1 MYYYNMTSK
10 EVIAALA
17 SSLDSGLTSAEA
29 EARLAKFGK
38 NRLEI
43 SKKITIWHRL
53 FNQFKELMIII
64 LIVASILA
72 FFMGESVDASIILFI
87 VILNAI
93 IGVFQEYK
101 AEKAVEA
108 LKKMMS
114 LQATIIRDGTE
125 SIIDA
130 ENLVSGDILIL
141 EEGTKIPADVRIIE
155 SAMLKVDEAI
165 LTGESVPRNKS
176 EAAIKDDEVALAD
189 RSNILFMGTTISSG
203 RCKAIV
209 LETGMKTEFGKIAG
223 LTTQINEDKSP
234 LQKELDHVGKFIAK
248 LALVICLFVFALG
261 IFEGRNMFEMFLFAI
276 SLGVAAVPEGL
287 PATMTI
293 SLALGVQRMAKR
305 RAIIR
310 RLASVETLGSTT
322 IICTDKTGTLT
333 KNEMTVKRLYV
344 SGKVVDVEGEG
355 YEPSGKFLNNNNTF
369 SDHTMMGLLRNGL
382 LCNNACLKKENS
394 HWSIVGDPTE
404 GALLVSAEKAGL
416 SHKAEEENYRR
427 IFEIPFSSERR
438 TMITVHRIASGKK
451 NSKENILAYMKGA
464 PDMVLDTCTHIEI
477 NGKIK
482 KLTSKDKVNLRG
494 ISLSMSNDAL
504 RVLGFAYK
512 HLKGA
517 EAKNCQKLK
526 DSGFIFQGLQ
536 GMIDPPRLEVKEAVA
551 KCRAAGIKIFVITG
565 DNGLTARAIA
575 KQIGIA
581 TDLTK
586 IITGLELDKISD
598 EQLIG
603 ELKEEVIFA
612 RVTAEHKMRIVNAVK
627 KQGVIVAVTGDG
639 VNDAPALKRADIGVA
654 MGITGTDVSKEASQM
669 VLTDDSFATIVNA
682 IEEGRTIY
690 SNITKFIKY
699 MFSSNLGEVM
709 AILIAMLLMPG
720 TLLVSA
726 IAILWVNLGTDVL
739 PALALGLEPVEKGI
753 MTRPPRNPK
762 ERLINSKNVMDWL
775 VTGFIIGAGTVL
787 IYILNIGNPAKAMTM
802 AFTLLVFYQ
811 LANVFNCRNDTKS
824 LFELKPFSNRYLLV
838 AVLISALLQIAVVNV
853 GFMQSIFRTTS
864 LSLNDWLMIIIFSLS
879 VVFYE
884 EVNKLLI
891 KLKNRKKET
900 APQYAMN

>member
-1 MYYYNMTSK
+1 MTSE

-17 SSLDSGLTSAEA
+17 SSLDSGLASTEA

-53 FNQFKELMIII
+53 LNQFKELMIII

-72 FFMGESVDASIILFI
+72 FFMGETIDASIILFI

-108 LKKMMS
+108 LKKIMS
-114 LQATIIRDGTE
+114 LQATVIRDGTE

-130 ENLVSGDILIL
+130 ENLVPGDILVL
-141 EEGTKIPADVRIIE
+141 EEGAKIPADVRIIE
-155 SAMLKVDEAI
+155 SAMLRVDEAI
-165 LTGESVPRNKS
+165 LTGESVPRSKS
-176 EAAIKDDEVALAD
+176 ENVIKDEEVALAD
-189 RSNILFMGTTISSG
+189 RNNMLFTGTTISSG

-248 LALVICLFVFALG
+248 LALGICLFVFIMG
-261 IFEGRNMFEMFLFAI
+261 IFEGRNMFEMFIFAI

-333 KNEMTVKRLYV
+333 KNEMTVKKLYV

-355 YEPSGKFLNNNNTF
+355 YDPSGKFLHNNNVF
-369 SDHTMMGLLRNGL
+369 SDPTMIGLLRNGL
-382 LCNNACLKKENS
+382 LCNNACLKKEDQR
-394 HWSIVGDPTE
+394 WSIVGDPTE
-404 GALLVSAEKAGL
+404 GALLVSAGKAGL
-416 SHKAEEENYRR
+416 NNKSEHDNYKR
-427 IFEIPFSSERR
+427 IFEMPFSSERMI
-438 TMITVHRIASGKK
+438 MITIHRSASGKL
-451 NSKENILAYMKGA
+451 KEKSSLLAYMKGA
-464 PDMVLDTCTHIEI
+464 PDMVLDKCSLIEI

-482 KLTSKDKVNLRG
+482 KLTLKDKKNFKR

-504 RVLGFAYK
+504 RILGFAYK
-512 HLKGA
+512 QLKGA
-517 EAKNCQKLK
+517 EAKNYQKLK
-526 DSGFIFQGLQ
+526 ESGFIFQGLQ

-565 DNGLTARAIA
+565 DNGLTAKAIA

-586 IITGLELDKISD
+586 IITGLELDRISD
-598 EQLIG
+598 AQLIN

-612 RVTAEHKMRIVNAVK
+612 RVTAEHKMRIVSAIK
-627 KQGVIVAVTGDG
+627 KQGFIVAVTGDG
-639 VNDAPALKRADIGVA
+639 VNDAPALKKADIGVA

-699 MFSSNLGEVM
+699 MFSSNLGEVI
-709 AILIAMLLMPG
+709 AILIAMLLLPG
-720 TLLVSA
+720 TLIVSA

-753 MTRPPRNPK
+753 MNKPPRNPK
-762 ERLINSKNVMDWL
+762 ERLINSKNVLDWL

-787 IYILNIGNPAKAMTM
+787 IYLLNITDPTKAMTM

-811 LANVFNCRNDTKS
+811 LANVFNCRNDSKS
-824 LFELKPFSNRYLLV
+824 LFELKPFSNKYLIL

-853 GFMQSIFRTTS
+853 EFMQRIFRTTS
-864 LSLNDWLMIIIFSLS
+864 LSSSDWLMIIIFSLS
-879 VVFYE
+879 IIFYE
-884 EVNKLLI
+884 EINKLLI
-891 KLKNRKKET
+891 RLRNNKKET
-900 APQYAMN
+900 ASQYSMN